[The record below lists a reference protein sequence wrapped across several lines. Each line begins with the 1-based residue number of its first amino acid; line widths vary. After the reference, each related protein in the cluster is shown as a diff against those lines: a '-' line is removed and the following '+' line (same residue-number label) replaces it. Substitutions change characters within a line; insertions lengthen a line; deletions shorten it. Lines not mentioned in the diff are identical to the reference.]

1 MLVRSEAVA
10 GDDGYEQLTD
20 KAALL
25 RLAAARGIPVP
36 RGFVVQSISDA
47 VAAAERI
54 GFPAVLKPS
63 RSKALLDDQVVS
75 TSVRIARNAT
85 DVAAALACVQWFPRI
100 PVIIQEFIPG
110 RGAGVFSLFDRDHAI
125 AWFAHKRVREKPP
138 AGGVSVLCE
147 SVQVDSVLRDYA
159 DSLLRAAE
167 YRGVAMIEF
176 RIRPDGR
183 PYLMEVNARFWGSLQ
198 LAVDC
203 GVDFPWLYWQ
213 ILHGQT
219 VEPVNQYVV
228 GRRLRWFLGDVDN
241 LLLQLRDA
249 NLRTTEK
256 LCVLRQFVAS
266 TCDLRSHPEVFR
278 WSDPL
283 PAMREIRHWVTDVIG
298 WRQ

>member
-1 MLVRSEAVA
+1 
-10 GDDGYEQLTD
+10 
-20 KAALL
+20 
-25 RLAAARGIPVP
+25 
-36 RGFVVQSISDA
+36 
-47 VAAAERI
+47 
-54 GFPAVLKPS
+54 
-63 RSKALLDDQVVS
+63 
-75 TSVRIARNAT
+75 
-85 DVAAALACVQWFPRI
+85 
-100 PVIIQEFIPG
+100 
-110 RGAGVFSLFDRDHAI
+110 
-125 AWFAHKRVREKPP
+125 
-138 AGGVSVLCE
+138 
-147 SVQVDSVLRDYA
+147 VQVDSVLRDYA